1 MRFIV
6 CVKQVPDTTEVKI
19 DPKTGTLIRE
29 GVPSIL
35 NPFDQY
41 ALEEALRIK
50 SSEDEVIAVSMG
62 PLQAQS
68 ALLRCLAL
76 GADKAILISDRAFA
90 GSDTFATSYVLAQ
103 AIKKLAPYNIIL
115 CGQQAVDGDT
125 AQVPPELAQNLLL
138 PQVTYVERTES
149 LDRTKNRIVVKSVT
163 EDGYKLIEVKLP
175 VVLAFLP
182 PTSFVLTDPRLSG
195 IMKARQKPLL
205 IMSEKELAT
214 EKSKYGLDGS
224 PTQVMRVYSPPIR
237 EKGTILTEEPQTVS
251 KKIAKLLL
259 EQKLIE

>member
-41 ALEEALRIK
+41 ALEESLRMK
-50 SSEDEVIAVSMG
+50 SNGDEVIAISMG

-68 ALLRCLAL
+68 SLLRCLAL

-90 GSDTFATSYVLAQ
+90 GSDTFATSYILSQTV
-103 AIKKLAPYNIIL
+103 KKLAPYNIIF
-115 CGQQAVDGDT
+115 CGQQAMDGDT
-125 AQVPPELAQNLLL
+125 AQVAPELAQNLLL
-138 PQVTYVERTES
+138 PQVTYVECIEY
-149 LDRTKNRIVVKSVT
+149 LDREKNRITVKSIA
-163 EDGYKLIEVKLP
+163 EEGYKLIEVKLP

-182 PTSFVLTDPRLSG
+182 PTSFVLTDPKLSG
-195 IMKARQKPLL
+195 IMKAKQKPLL
-205 IMSEKELAT
+205 VWTEKELEV
-214 EKSKYGLDGS
+214 EKGKYGLEGS
-224 PTQVMRVYSPPIR
+224 PTQVIKVYSPPIR
-237 EKGTILTEEPQTVS
+237 EKGVILHEEPKVVS
-251 KKIAKLLL
+251 EKIAKLLL
-259 EQKLIE
+259 EKKLLE